1 MPTPWTATSWGCN
14 PLPELEQDPV
24 ITVLERASRAVL
36 VRVVSSEVATVRRHF
51 QGAVHVYDS
60 EAKAR
65 QVWRLFE

>member
-1 MPTPWTATSWGCN
+1 MGLE

-24 ITVLERASRAVL
+24 VTVLERASRAVL
-36 VRVVSSEVATVRRHF
+36 LRVASSEVARARRHF
-51 QGAVHVYDS
+51 EGAVHVYDS